1 MDVMKDFLQE
11 ENRETELNINSFF
24 IFSSAIHILI
34 LFLAYAIDSSFF
46 HSNKPHTKK
55 ISSYVRVD
63 VVSMPKLTMNELK
76 KLNLDNSFKKEK
88 AGKFKKVKYVKETLN
103 DKVKKDDIVEIPKN
117 EKVLKKVIRK
127 KKQINKNFAV
137 KQEKNNVLDLIK
149 DLGTEKVKTL
159 KTRSQINYG
168 RNSNIK
174 IGRKNKKIIK
184 NLLIEGNKISKGESL
199 IDGETLSNEEIDLKA
214 FKDYIEK
221 VRASVKEYW
230 KLPEYLKDQPDV
242 RCRIQIFISTNGDL
256 LRLHVYESSGN
267 EEYDKR
273 ALQTVENAAPFPSV
287 SFKIRERVLNGDLIL
302 GFPL

>member
-1 MDVMKDFLQE
+1 MKDFLQE

-24 IFSSAIHILI
+24 ILSSAIHILI

-88 AGKFKKVKYVKETLN
+88 VAKFKKAKYVKETLN
-103 DKVKKDDIVEIPKN
+103 HKVKKYDIVEISKN
-117 EKVLKKVIRK
+117 EKINQLKKVRRK

-159 KTRSQINYG
+159 KTRSKINYG

-174 IGRKNKKIIK
+174 IGRKSKKIIK